1 MILQENED
9 SKEDD
14 ESYVKHFSNWSIK
27 DLANLHMKNFG
38 HKDSGVSDI
47 FVVFSNEL
55 NSRNKL
61 DICIIDYESKSRT
74 DDDIKVT
81 SHPVDIQLGSSCLI
95 NIALSNMD
103 IEVSIFKIVQISLIN
118 FD

>member
-14 ESYVKHFSNWSIK
+14 ENYVKHFSNWSIK
-27 DLANLHMKNFG
+27 DLANLHMKKFG

-47 FVVFSNEL
+47 FVVFSNES
-55 NSRNKL
+55 NSKNKL
-61 DICIIDYESKSRT
+61 DICIIVYESKSRAG
-74 DDDIKVT
+74 DNIKVT
-81 SHPVDIQLGSSCLI
+81 SHPVDIKLGSSCLI

-103 IEVSIFKIVQISLIN
+103 IEVSIFNIIQINLIKR
-118 FD
+118 